1 MAKGAFFDMTQI
13 DFYTH
18 AADKYHTACVLCA
31 KAVERGLR
39 VMVYTPDAAT
49 TEKMNKLLWSTP
61 AVGFIPHCRASDSLA
76 PVTPV
81 IIDHNTDMPAHDD
94 ILLNLHT
101 EQPLFFS
108 RFHRLI
114 EIVSTEEND
123 RNAARERFRFYRDRG
138 YEIHSH
144 DIGNK
149 AR

>member
-1 MAKGAFFDMTQI
+1 MTQI

-39 VMVYTPDAAT
+39 VMVYTPDAAI

-76 PVTPV
+76 QRTPV
-81 IIDHNTDMPAHDD
+81 IVDHNADTLAHDD

-101 EQPLFFS
+101 GQPLFFS

-114 EIVSTEEND
+114 EIVGMEEND
-123 RNAARERFRFYRDRG
+123 RAAARERFRFYRDRG

>member
-1 MAKGAFFDMTQI
+1 MTQI

-18 AADKYHTACVLCA
+18 TADKYQTACVLCA

-49 TEKMNKLLWSTP
+49 TEKMDRLLWSTP
-61 AVGFIPHCRASDSLA
+61 ATGFIPHCRASDRLA
-76 PVTPV
+76 PATPV
-81 IIDHNTDMPAHDD
+81 IVDHDAGALTHDD
-94 ILLNLHT
+94 ILLNLHP

-114 EIVSTEEND
+114 EIVSQEEGD

-138 YEIHSH
+138 YEIQSH
-144 DIGNK
+144 DIGKK
-149 AR
+149 AK

>member
-1 MAKGAFFDMTQI
+1 MTQI

-18 AADKYHTACVLCA
+18 AADKYHTACVLCV

-39 VMVYTPDAAT
+39 VMIYTPDAAA
-49 TEKMNKLLWSTP
+49 TEKMDKLLWSTP
-61 AVGFIPHCRASDSLA
+61 AVGFIPHCHASDSLA

-81 IIDHNTDMPAHDD
+81 IVDHNSDTLVHDD

-114 EIVSTEEND
+114 EIVGTDEND
-123 RNAARERFRFYRDRG
+123 RAIARERFRFYRDRG
-138 YEIHSH
+138 YEIKTH
-144 DIGNK
+144 DIGSK

>member
-1 MAKGAFFDMTQI
+1 MTQI

-49 TEKMNKLLWSTP
+49 TEKMNRLLWSTP
-61 AVGFIPHCRASDSLA
+61 AVGFIPHCRASDGLA
-76 PVTPV
+76 PVTSV
-81 IIDHNTDMPAHDD
+81 IVDHNAEMLAHDD

-114 EIVSTEEND
+114 EIVGTEEND
-123 RNAARERFRFYRDRG
+123 AAAARKRFRFYQDRG
-138 YEIHSH
+138 YEIKTH

>member
-1 MAKGAFFDMTQI
+1 MTQI

-39 VMVYTPDAAT
+39 VMVYTPDAAAS
-49 TEKMNKLLWSTP
+49 EQMDRLLWSTP
-61 AVGFIPHCRASDSLA
+61 ATGFIPHCRASDPLA

-81 IIDHNTDMPAHDD
+81 IVDHTDVLLHDD
-94 ILLNLHT
+94 ILLNLHP

-114 EIVSTEEND
+114 EIVGSEESD
-123 RNAARERFRFYRDRG
+123 AAAARERFRFYRDRG
-138 YEIHSH
+138 YEIKTH

>member
-1 MAKGAFFDMTQI
+1 MTQI

-18 AADKYHTACVLCA
+18 TADKYHTACVLCA

-49 TEKMNKLLWSTP
+49 TEKMDKLLWSTP
-61 AVGFIPHCRASDSLA
+61 AVGFIPHCRTSNSLA

-81 IIDHNTDMPAHDD
+81 IVDHNTDTLVHDD

-114 EIVSTEEND
+114 EIVGTEEND
-123 RNAARERFRFYRDRG
+123 AVAARKRFRFYQDRG
-138 YEIHSH
+138 YEIKTH